1 MEFQWSTFW
10 LILHIAAIIV
20 GFGPTFV
27 FALVA
32 SSMQKEPQ
40 HALFGARIMHLIES
54 RLVIP
59 ALTLAPLFGAALII
73 TKRYEFWRSTWLLIA
88 VPIFI
93 VVWTIGVF
101 FNRPLGHRIR
111 ATLEEI
117 TAGRGGP
124 QSLADLQAMGKRAQL
139 LGIVIMSGMATIL
152 VLMVWRPGACFVGQS
167 GC

>member
-1 MEFQWSTFW
+1 MEFQWSTLW

-32 SSMQKEPQ
+32 TSMQKEPQ
-40 HALFGARIMHLIES
+40 HALFGARLLHLIET

-73 TKRYEFWRSTWLLIA
+73 TKRYEFWKSLWLLIA

-93 VVWTIGVF
+93 GVWSIGVF
-101 FNRPLGHRIR
+101 VARPLGNRIQ

-117 TAGRGGP
+117 SAGRGGP
-124 QSLADLQAMGKRAQL
+124 ESMQELEGLGKRSQL
-139 LGIVIMSGMATIL
+139 FGMLMMSGMAAIL
-152 VLMVWRPGACFVGQS
+152 VLMIWRPGACFVGQP